1 LYRIPEMSEPTV
13 PTNLRLP
20 RSLDRQVREVAER
33 WNVPRNTAIKIVLSA
48 FIEEGAARTVP
59 EALAALATHEG
70 AAMMRQLAG
79 QVEPTP
85 IPAHLRRIRTQGVL
99 S

>member
-1 LYRIPEMSEPTV
+1 MFEPTV

-33 WNVPRNTAIKIVLSA
+33 WNVPRNTAIKIVLST
-48 FIEEGAARTVP
+48 FLEEGAARTVP
-59 EALAALATHEG
+59 DALAALTTPEG
-70 AAMMRQLAG
+70 AAMMRRLAG
-79 QVEPTP
+79 QVEPTTVP
-85 IPAHLRRIRTQGVL
+85 EHLRKIKMQGVL